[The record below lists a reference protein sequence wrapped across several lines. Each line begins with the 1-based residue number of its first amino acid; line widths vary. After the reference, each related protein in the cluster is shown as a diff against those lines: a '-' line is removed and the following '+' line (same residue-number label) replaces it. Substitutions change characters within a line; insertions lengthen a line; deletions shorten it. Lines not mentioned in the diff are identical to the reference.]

1 MILLEY
7 PDNAKPLMNFCN
19 GKSVTY
25 KEFPK
30 DPDFKLMAERL
41 RPLLL
46 ESSAAEAEERQRLDF
61 ELEYDQNQLQLW
73 KMDYFVGENGRV
85 SVAIK
90 KAMQRRDGEFKTDN
104 DLTFVQRMKLA
115 VEDALWR
122 KNPDLWEMFGKEKFS
137 KPKPWWEEQSTSDSN
152 PGDFG
157 YGLGWRGDYLHG
169 AVGRELTDIDQAF
182 RTGRE
187 KLKLV
192 SDDKHFFFCVQ

>member
-90 KAMQRRDGEFKTDN
+90 KAMQRRVMES
-104 DLTFVQRMKLA
+104 LRPIM
-115 VEDALWR
+115 
-122 KNPDLWEMFGKEKFS
+122 
-137 KPKPWWEEQSTSDSN
+137 
-152 PGDFG
+152 
-157 YGLGWRGDYLHG
+157 
-169 AVGRELTDIDQAF
+169 I
-182 RTGRE
+182 
-187 KLKLV
+187 
-192 SDDKHFFFCVQ
+192 